1 MIRLIE
7 MSNDPSVGI
16 LLLDVAFVLNS
27 DLFYIFSSSP
37 VKTGDA
43 AVSSEGDK

>member
-1 MIRLIE
+1 MILHIE
-7 MSNDPSVGI
+7 MLNHPSVGI
-16 LLLDVAFVLNS
+16 LLLDVAFVLNG

-43 AVSSEGDK
+43 AVLSEGDK